1 MVSQGRRTQ
10 EPFCYNHYEKFLF
23 LTPEEFGLVGGKVQ
37 ITGQNEEVIGKTV
50 DVFHHII
57 GYGMLGRKGAD
68 ATLGTAAYRAA
79 KMGTRC
85 TVAASGEHKAVE
97 GRQESVY
104 FVDATLYDGNLTLGQ
119 TACLVKRRGV
129 YVGCQRRTYDEETI
143 LYVTQQA
150 GIGIIGR
157 QNGREETDG
166 GIQFVDGAVGF
177 ETNIFFGYAL
187 AAYQ

>member
-1 MVSQGRRTQ
+1 MCR
-10 EPFCYNHYEKFLF
+10 
-23 LTPEEFGLVGGKVQ
+23 KVQ
-37 ITGQNEEVIGKTV
+37 ITSENEEVIRETIN
-50 DVFHHII
+50 VFHHII
-57 GYGMLGRKGAD
+57 GNGMLDRKGAN
-68 ATLGTAAYRAA
+68 ATLGTATYRAA
-79 KMGTRC
+79 KMSTRRPFA
-85 TVAASGEHKAVE
+85 TARQHKPIE

-104 FVDATLYDGNLTLGQ
+104 FVDATLYDGNLALGQ

-166 GIQFVDGAVGF
+166 GIQFVDGAIGF